1 MAEMLDVYNLE
12 TNEYEGRQLR
22 SLCHGNP
29 ALLHRTSQVVVI
41 HPETGDVLLQKR
53 KLCKEIQPGKWDTA
67 VGGHLDCGEDYLTCA
82 LRELKEELGFSAT
95 SNMLEVLFDS
105 KIRNEIESEDVRVF
119 GIKTAG
125 PFIFQE
131 SEIDEIKFWSKEEL
145 AQANKNIF
153 TPNLV
158 AQLKELKYL

>member
-53 KLCKEIQPGKWDTA
+53 KLCKEI
-67 VGGHLDCGEDYLTCA
+67 LTKGLCY
-82 LRELKEELGFSAT
+82 
-95 SNMLEVLFDS
+95 
-105 KIRNEIESEDVRVF
+105 
-119 GIKTAG
+119 GIHRRRHR
-125 PFIFQE
+125 Q
-131 SEIDEIKFWSKEEL
+131 
-145 AQANKNIF
+145 
-153 TPNLV
+153 
-158 AQLKELKYL
+158 